1 MMGEAPADS
10 RPGPHTALHALNED
24 GPDQQRATGPSLVH
38 LVEPDA
44 QRLEAGA
51 ATFRMLA
58 DPTRLHILWLLTHG
72 PADVGT
78 MVAATGANRTAVS
91 QHLAKLRL
99 SGLVSTRKDARNVI
113 YSIIDGHLA
122 RLILEGMNHADH
134 RVTGEPTHE

>member
-1 MMGEAPADS
+1 VNTSPGTQHAGYGAAFHAVARADNHES
-10 RPGPHTALHALNED
+10 HTAEA
-24 GPDQQRATGPSLVH
+24 SLVH
-38 LVEPDA
+38 AIEPDA
-44 QRLEAGA
+44 ERLEAGA

-58 DPTRLHILWLLTHG
+58 DPTRLHLLWILTQG
-72 PADVGT
+72 PTDVGT
-78 MVAATGANRTAVS
+78 LVATTGANRTAVS

-134 RVTGEPTHE
+134 RVTGEPTHD

>member
-1 MMGEAPADS
+1 MNEPPADPQDSSETVLHAVPEAPFHASGS
-10 RPGPHTALHALNED
+10 R
-24 GPDQQRATGPSLVH
+24 GPSLVH
-38 LVEPDA
+38 PVEPDA

-58 DPTRLHILWLLTHG
+58 DPTRLHILWLLTQG

-78 MVAATGANRTAVS
+78 LVTAIGVNRTAVS

-113 YSIIDGHLA
+113 YSIIDGHLT

-134 RVTGEPTHE
+134 RVTGEPAHE

>member
-1 MMGEAPADS
+1 MSGS
-10 RPGPHTALHALNED
+10 PGAQHAGHGAALHAVAQADNHE
-24 GPDQQRATGPSLVH
+24 PPRAEPSLVH
-38 LVEPDA
+38 AVEPDA

-58 DPTRLHILWLLTHG
+58 DPTRLHLLWLLTQG

-78 MVAATGANRTAVS
+78 LVAATGANRTAVS

-122 RLILEGMNHADH
+122 RLLLEGMNHADH
-134 RVTGEPTHE
+134 RVTGEPAHE

>member
-1 MMGEAPADS
+1 MGEPPADAQTS
-10 RPGPHTALHALNED
+10 SDRTLDTVIDDSTEQPQTS
-24 GPDQQRATGPSLVH
+24 GPSLVH
-38 LVEPDA
+38 PVKPDA
-44 QRLEAGA
+44 PRLEAGA
-51 ATFRMLA
+51 ATFRMLS
-58 DPTRLHILWLLTHG
+58 DPTRLHILWLLTQG

-134 RVTGEPTHE
+134 RVTGEPSHE

>member
-1 MMGEAPADS
+1 MSNPPADQRIDRS
-10 RPGPHTALHALNED
+10 AALQPPAQAARDEPGTDE
-24 GPDQQRATGPSLVH
+24 PSLVH
-38 LVEPDA
+38 AVQPDA
-44 QRLEAGA
+44 QRLDAGA

-58 DPTRLHILWLLTHG
+58 DPTRLHILWLLTQG

-78 MVAATGANRTAVS
+78 IVAATGANRTAVS

-99 SGLVSTRKDARNVI
+99 SGLVSTRRAARNVI

-134 RVTGEPTHE
+134 RVTGEPAHD

>member
-1 MMGEAPADS
+1 MVTTSDRRSGQRVGSRSADDIS
-10 RPGPHTALHALNED
+10 RSTSID
-24 GPDQQRATGPSLVH
+24 GPSLVH
-38 LVEPDA
+38 PVHPDA

-58 DPTRLHILWLLTHG
+58 DPTRLHLLWLLTQG

-78 MVAATGANRTAVS
+78 LVAATGANRTAVS

-99 SGLVSTRKDARNVI
+99 SGLVSTRKEARNVI
-113 YSIIDGHLA
+113 YSIIDGHLT

-134 RVTGEPTHE
+134 RITGEPLHD